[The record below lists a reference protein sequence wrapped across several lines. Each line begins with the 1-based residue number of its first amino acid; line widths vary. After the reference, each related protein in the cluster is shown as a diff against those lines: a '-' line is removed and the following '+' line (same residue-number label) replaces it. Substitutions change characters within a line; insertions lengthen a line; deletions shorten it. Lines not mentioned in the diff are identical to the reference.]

1 MQGPALLPGNERE
14 IYMIRPLLL
23 ISAAG
28 AALALAACS
37 GEKAKAPAEG
47 ENPTQA
53 IATPPALKEA
63 VSPADG
69 PQSIPQEVQGRWGLV
84 PADCTTTRGDDKGLV
99 TIGPDALKFYESH
112 AKLGTIAERSD
123 TRIRAT
129 FAFSGEGMEWTQDVV
144 LDAQDGGKTLIRRD
158 YGPEAMPGPLK
169 YTRCS

>member
-1 MQGPALLPGNERE
+1 
-14 IYMIRPLLL
+14 MIRPLLL

-37 GEKAKAPAEG
+37 GEKAEAPAEDKST
-47 ENPTQA
+47 PQA
-53 IATPPALKEA
+53 VATPPAPEGA

-84 PADCTTTRGDDKGLV
+84 PADCTTTRGDDKGSLV
-99 TIGPDALKFYESH
+99 VGPDSLKFYESH
-112 AKLGTIAERSD
+112 ARLGTIAERSD

-144 LDAQDGGKTLIRRD
+144 LDAQDDGKTLIRRD
-158 YGPEAMPGPLK
+158 YGPDAMPGPVK
-169 YTRCS
+169 YTRC